1 MRKTRKRMLGALLAM
16 SMLTML
22 LPGTAFAAAAA
33 PTGSGNGFFANG
45 TPITIT
51 KEAPA
56 EAQAATL
63 DGFTATGT
71 DAYISWTQDG
81 AVKYVGVSKNI
92 LVFGGGDGR
101 TAPVT
106 VPSTSI
112 TMTGG
117 TIANLFGGNLGAQN
131 KDASKTSVVTGDV
144 SISISGAD
152 ALVGNLLHGGGQYNN
167 AVNGTVTIRLDGV
180 DLSTSDWGGA
190 YVNGGVHGNGTEGTR
205 DIAGGTMDTP
215 AVVNKVVIEVKNSKL
230 LLLGGGG
237 SGSTKVGSADVTI
250 TDSQVGNVFLGG
262 INGVTEQ
269 SKLTVNGTSKIDE
282 LAATN
287 RGFVG
292 SATANI
298 DGDVTIG
305 TWATGAAEGC
315 FSSDSGAVDGSGV
328 TGSVA
333 WNLGSDVTVAEAKL
347 TPYVTSGNGAYTA
360 EFGGVTINKQGKP
373 VQLEAA
379 GFVPNAK
386 KPETV
391 VTDFAVSQGKTLA
404 VSGAAV
410 EVPADVTVANEG
422 VIAIG
427 DNASLKAAEGST
439 LVNDGSITVAATGA
453 LESVGGAVQNDG
465 VIDVYPGGKTEGDIE
480 GQKPVSPY
488 HTVTVTA
495 NEGGSVTP
503 SGNVVVREGENVTFA
518 ITANEG
524 YSIADVKVDGVSIGA
539 KDSVTL
545 EAVEKAH
552 TIEVTFAQQTVNPT
566 PTPSPDI
573 PKTGES
579 SAAPWMALLM
589 LGMAGVAAGVVLQ
602 RKKHNA

>member
-1 MRKTRKRMLGALLAM
+1 MRKTRKRMLGALLAV

-22 LPGTAFAAAAA
+22 LPGTAFAAATV
-33 PTGSGNGFFANG
+33 PTGNGAAFFANG

-51 KEAPA
+51 KDAPA

-63 DGFTATGT
+63 DGFTATGA

-81 AVKYVGVSKNI
+81 VVRYVGVSKNI
-92 LVFGGGDGR
+92 SVYGGGDGR

-117 TIANLFGGNLGAQN
+117 TIANLFGGNLGMQN
-131 KDASKTSVVTGDV
+131 KDASQTSVVTGDV
-144 SISISGAD
+144 SISVTGAD

-167 AVNGTVTIRLDGV
+167 AVNGTATIRLDGV
-180 DLSTSDWGGA
+180 DLSTSEWGGA
-190 YVNGGVHGNGTEGTR
+190 YVNGGVHGNGNEGTR

-237 SGSTKVGSADVTI
+237 SGSTKVGSADVTV
-250 TDSQVGNVFLGG
+250 TDSEVEMLFLGG
-262 INGVTEQ
+262 VNGVTEQ
-269 SKLTVNGTSKIDE
+269 SKLTVNGTSHIND

-298 DGDVTIG
+298 EGDVTIES
-305 TWATGAAEGC
+305 WATGAGEGC
-315 FSSDSGAVDGSGV
+315 FSSDSGTVDGSGV

-347 TPYVTSGNGAYTA
+347 TPYVTSGNGTYTA
-360 EFGGVTINKQGKP
+360 EFGGMTINKQGEP

-379 GFVPNAK
+379 GFVPNTK
-386 KPETV
+386 KPDTV

-404 VSGAAV
+404 VSGVAV

-422 VIAIG
+422 TIAVG
-427 DNASLKAAEGST
+427 DNASLKAVEGSALT
-439 LVNDGSITVAATGA
+439 NGGTITVAATGA
-453 LESVGGAVQNDG
+453 LESIGGAVQNDG
-465 VIDVYPGGKTEGDIE
+465 DRK
-480 GQKPVSPY
+480 
-488 HTVTVTA
+488 
-495 NEGGSVTP
+495 SV
-503 SGNVVVREGENVTFA
+503 V
-518 ITANEG
+518 
-524 YSIADVKVDGVSIGA
+524 
-539 KDSVTL
+539 
-545 EAVEKAH
+545 
-552 TIEVTFAQQTVNPT
+552 
-566 PTPSPDI
+566 
-573 PKTGES
+573 
-579 SAAPWMALLM
+579 
-589 LGMAGVAAGVVLQ
+589 
-602 RKKHNA
+602 

>member
-1 MRKTRKRMLGALLAM
+1 MRKTRKRMLGALLAV

-22 LPGTAFAAAAA
+22 LPGTAFAAATV
-33 PTGSGNGFFANG
+33 PTGNGAAFFANG

-51 KEAPA
+51 KDAPA

-63 DGFTATGT
+63 DGFTATGA

-81 AVKYVGVSKNI
+81 VVRYVGVSKNI
-92 LVFGGGDGR
+92 SVYGGGDGR

-117 TIANLFGGNLGAQN
+117 TIANLFGGNLGMQN
-131 KDASKTSVVTGDV
+131 KDASQTSVVTGDV
-144 SISISGAD
+144 SISVTGAD

-167 AVNGTVTIRLDGV
+167 AVNGTATIRLDGV
-180 DLSTSDWGGA
+180 DLSTSEWGGA
-190 YVNGGVHGNGTEGTR
+190 YVNGGVHGNGNEGTR

-237 SGSTKVGSADVTI
+237 SGSTKVGSADVTV
-250 TDSQVGNVFLGG
+250 TDSEVEMLFLGG
-262 INGVTEQ
+262 VNGVTEQ
-269 SKLTVNGTSKIDE
+269 SKLTVNGTSHIND

-298 DGDVTIG
+298 EGDVTIES
-305 TWATGAAEGC
+305 WATGAGEGC
-315 FSSDSGAVDGSGV
+315 FSSDSGTVDGSGV

-347 TPYVTSGNGAYTA
+347 TPYVTSGNGTYTA
-360 EFGGVTINKQGKP
+360 EFGGMTINKQGEP

-379 GFVPNAK
+379 GFVPNTK
-386 KPETV
+386 KPDTV

-404 VSGAAV
+404 VSGVAV

-422 VIAIG
+422 TIAVG
-427 DNASLKAAEGST
+427 DNASLKAVEGSALT
-439 LVNDGSITVAATGA
+439 NGGTITVAATGA
-453 LESVGGAVQNDG
+453 LESIGGAVQNDG
-465 VIDVYPGGKTEGDIE
+465 VIDVYPGGKTEGQIE
-480 GQKPVSPY
+480 GQEPVSPY

-518 ITANEG
+518 ITAHEG
-524 YSIADVKVDGVSIGA
+524 YSIADVKVDGQSIGA
-539 KDSVTL
+539 KDTVTL
-545 EAVEKAH
+545 EAVKKAH
-552 TIEVTFAQQTVNPT
+552 TIEVTFAQQAVTPT

-579 SAAPWMALLM
+579 GTALWMALLA
-589 LGMAGVAAGVVLQ
+589 LGLGGIAAGVVLQ
-602 RKKHNA
+602 RKKRNA